1 MAEEPSFIDRA
12 INWAISGEDSA
23 RVPFIDPK
31 TNRSVTNV
39 VADPATGRVTKKSP
53 ELKGSMF
60 GAEEAFS
67 NLKNNWSAIKG
78 LEAFRGMV
86 RGLADIPQIPSLM
99 ESVNRGV
106 QGEGMSPQQYYN
118 KFFKLQSGPASTALM
133 ARGIVLPNA
142 PPTMTDAQIREV
154 MRKDRLTANTM
165 ANMFSYQTPDGGWKF
180 DPHRMMRS
188 ITQDPAGAYASLT
201 MAGSG
206 AAAGVAGK
214 LGKVANAAQAG
225 SRLRTA
231 ALVGQKAVLEPTAKA
246 LKIASTVANPFVP
259 LAASAITSGPVRDV
273 ATFTK
278 NKVMGRQ
285 AIYRPDFMREW
296 TPFKAQFED
305 QLRGRG
311 VTDDVVTSPE
321 VQQRIFDTFNQQTN
335 GKFADPFTAK
345 AKKNFADNGMDP
357 ADYAA
362 PHVGKI
368 VEDTINAKRGVT
380 PAVMQEAKLRAAG
393 ASSVTRSAA
402 TGEGPGLLFRNQE
415 GPARTATEGQ
425 MSQALSDRFAPLS
438 GTRAPTHRDIA
449 DDFIDTQLDRRN
461 AFGQSYAEAAAN
473 DGIYQ
478 DPNAFL
484 SQLDKRTE
492 ALLRLKGIDPSE
504 LATNPEA
511 FRNANAA
518 IASSRTNIGNH
529 GANAQKIEQ
538 DLWGTRY
545 TYDRQHNVWIFEDN
559 NGRFQRAS
567 PPNQQIL
574 NSDPVSQSAISAPA
588 PAPVNR
594 LNLQNLEIERRNLN
608 AAAQKAYEDGV
619 RNNGDFRNYN
629 AITARIDAL
638 DDTAITMGKDFT
650 GDAAKAIPA
659 LQQARAQYRDWRE
672 NGIGSQNPV
681 VSTAAQQVV
690 ARSTFDPAT
699 GRYAFNDTP
708 GSRNVISQNFEGN
721 LVGGKTASPPGLIG
735 SGATATNPA
744 ETYTALSKAL
754 SRNGQNLLDNVIRIE
769 GYGRPGATV
778 DDIGQLNAAYAGQ
791 GVNLLT
797 PEQQNFLKLNLE
809 ARPTTSPANIPA
821 PDPFKFNPFAAPEG
835 GIKGGR
841 LGRASQ
847 IVSPLV
853 KGGIG
858 YAVGTALG
866 GPNLGYA
873 VASAAPFQGPLM
885 QNMKNLRSVASEQY
899 GAPNFR
905 LNIPNPQAPLSLG
918 AAYGSQVAQ
927 DRGEQRLAKEDAAFF
942 NPPPPPAQTAKAP
955 PPVDYSKGD
964 AAFFGPPSEADKIFA
979 PPQEQNDDQIFAKP
993 QAYGG
998 RAGYRAGGKV
1008 NGIEP
1013 LVLAL
1018 MNKAKMAKKTSNK
1031 ATEPLLNERDDAIA
1045 NALAVAQKAI

>member
-12 INWAISGEDSA
+12 INWAVSGEDSA

-31 TNRSVTNV
+31 ANRAVTNV
-39 VADPATGRVTKKSP
+39 AADPATGRVTKRSP
-53 ELKGSMF
+53 EIS
-60 GAEEAFS
+60 AEEAFS
-67 NLKNNWSAIKG
+67 NLKNNWSIIKG

-86 RGLADIPQIPSLM
+86 RSLADIPQIPSLM

-106 QGEGMSPQQYYN
+106 QGEGMSPEQYYN
-118 KFFKLQSGPASTALM
+118 KFFTLQGGPASTALM
-133 ARGIVLPNA
+133 ARGVVLPNA
-142 PPTMTDAQIREV
+142 PRKMTDAQIREV
-154 MRKDRLTANTM
+154 MRKDRLTANAM

-180 DPHRMMRS
+180 DPDRMIRS
-188 ITQDPAGAYASLT
+188 VTQDPAGAFAALASV
-201 MAGSG
+201 GRSG
-206 AAAGVAGK
+206 AAGVAGQ
-214 LGKVANAAQAG
+214 LGKVASRAPVG
-225 SRLRTA
+225 SRLGSVA
-231 ALVGQKAVLEPTAKA
+231 GASKKYVFDPTAKA
-246 LKIASTVANPFVP
+246 LKITSFVANPFVP
-259 LAASAITSGPVRDV
+259 LAASAITSGPVRDAV
-273 ATFTK
+273 TIAK

-285 AIYRPDFMREW
+285 TIYRSDFTREW

-305 QLRGRG
+305 HLRGMG
-311 VTDDVVTSPE
+311 MTDDVIASPAS
-321 VQQRIFDTFNQQTN
+321 QQRIFDMFNQQTN

-362 PHVGKI
+362 PHIGKI
-368 VEDTINAKRGVT
+368 VEDAINAKRGVT
-380 PAVMQEAKLRAAG
+380 PAVMQEAKLKAAG
-393 ASSVTRSAA
+393 ASSVTRSTA

-425 MSQALSDRFAPLS
+425 MSQALSDRFAPDR

-478 DPNAFL
+478 NPNAFL
-484 SQLDKRTE
+484 AQLDKRTE
-492 ALLRLKGIDPSE
+492 ELLRQKGIDPSE

-511 FRNANAA
+511 FKNANAA
-518 IASSRTNIGNH
+518 IGASRTNVGNH
-529 GANAQKIEQ
+529 GASIPKIQEMVF
-538 DLWGTRY
+538 GKRY
-545 TYDRQHNVWIFEDN
+545 TYDRQFGWVDDGGNPAPI
-559 NGRFQRAS
+559 S
-567 PPNQQIL
+567 YQQAL
-574 NSDPVSQSAISAPA
+574 NSDPVIAGKIAAAP
-588 PAPVNR
+588 PPPVNR
-594 LNLQNLEIERRNLN
+594 LSLENIEIERRSLN
-608 AAAQKAYEDGV
+608 AAAQKAYEDGT

-638 DDTAITMGKDFT
+638 DDTAIAMGRDFS

-659 LQQARAQYRDWRE
+659 LQQARSQYRDWRE

-699 GRYAFNDTP
+699 GRYTFNDTP

-721 LVGGKTASPPGLIG
+721 LVGSKAAAPPGSIG
-735 SGATATNPA
+735 SGANATNPA

-754 SRNGQNLLDNVIRIE
+754 SPNGQSALDNLIRTE

-778 DDIGQLNAAYAGQ
+778 DDINQLNAAYAGQ

-809 ARPTTSPANIPA
+809 ARPATSPANIPA
-821 PDPFKFNPFAAPEG
+821 PDPFKLNPFAAPQG
-835 GIKGGR
+835 GTKGGF
-841 LGRASQ
+841 LSKVNQ
-847 IVSPLV
+847 IVSPFI

-858 YAVGTALG
+858 YAVGTAIG
-866 GPNLGYA
+866 GPNLGYML
-873 VASAAPFQGPLM
+873 ASAGPFQGPLM
-885 QNMKNLRSVASEQY
+885 QNMKNLRSVATEQY

-927 DRGEQRLAKEDAAFF
+927 DRGEQRLAREDAAFF
-942 NPPPPPAQTAKAP
+942 NPSPPPAQAPKAP

-964 AAFFGPPSEADKIFA
+964 AAFFGPPPEADKIFA

-998 RAGYRAGGKV
+998 RTAYKAGGKV

>member
-53 ELKGSMF
+53 EIS
-60 GAEEAFS
+60 AEEAFS
-67 NLKNNWSAIKG
+67 NLKNNWSIIKG

-86 RGLADIPQIPSLM
+86 RGVADIPQIPSLM

-118 KFFKLQSGPASTALM
+118 KFLALQSGPASTALM
-133 ARGIVLPNA
+133 ARGVVLPNA
-142 PPTMTDAQIREV
+142 PRAMTEAQIREI
-154 MRKDRLTANTM
+154 MRKDRLTANAM
-165 ANMFSYQTPDGGWKF
+165 ANMFSYQTPDGGLKF
-180 DPHRMMRS
+180 DSNRMIRS
-188 ITQDPAGAYASLT
+188 ITQDPAGVFASLA

-311 VTDDVVTSPE
+311 VTDDVITSPE

-345 AKKNFADNGMDP
+345 AKKDFADNGMDP

-380 PAVMQEAKLRAAG
+380 PAVMQEAKLKAAG

-518 IASSRTNIGNH
+518 IASSRTNVGNH
-529 GANAQKIEQ
+529 GANVPKIEQ
-538 DLWGTRY
+538 TIGGNRY
-545 TYDRQHNVWIFEDN
+545 SYDRQFKVWMDN
-559 NGRFQRAS
+559 AGN
-567 PPNQQIL
+567 P
-574 NSDPVSQSAISAPA
+574 APA
-588 PAPVNR
+588 PFQKALNGDSATAAAIAAAPPAPVNR

-754 SRNGQNLLDNVIRIE
+754 SPNGQSALDSLIRTE

-809 ARPTTSPANIPA
+809 ARPATSPANIPA
-821 PDPFKFNPFAAPEG
+821 PDPFKVNPFAAPEG
-835 GIKGGR
+835 APKRGLEGFVSK
-841 LGRASQ
+841 ASQ

-873 VASAAPFQGPLM
+873 VAGAAPFQGPLM
-885 QNMKNLRSVASEQY
+885 QNIKNLRSVATEQY

-955 PPVDYSKGD
+955 PPVDYSEGD
-964 AAFFGPPSEADKIFA
+964 AAFFGPPPEANKIFA

-998 RAGYRAGGKV
+998 RTAYRAGGKV

>member
-12 INWAISGEDSA
+12 INWAVSGEDSA

-31 TNRSVTNV
+31 TNRAVTNV
-39 VADPATGRVTKKSP
+39 AADPTTGRVTRKSP
-53 ELKGSMF
+53 EIS
-60 GAEEAFS
+60 AEEAFS

-86 RGLADIPQIPSLM
+86 RGVADIPQIPSLM

-118 KFFKLQSGPASTALM
+118 KFLALQRGPASTALM
-133 ARGIVLPNA
+133 ARGVVLPNA
-142 PPTMTDAQIREV
+142 PRKMTDAQIREV
-154 MRKDRLTANTM
+154 MRKDRLTANAM
-165 ANMFSYQTPDGGWKF
+165 ANMFSYQTPDGGLEF
-180 DPHRMMRS
+180 DSNRMIRS
-188 ITQDPAGAYASLT
+188 ITQDPAGVFATLAG
-201 MAGSG
+201 AGSG
-206 AAAGVAGK
+206 TAAGIAGK
-214 LGKVANAAQAG
+214 LGKVANAAQQG
-225 SRLRTA
+225 SRLRTVA
-231 ALVGQKAVLEPTAKA
+231 GASKKYVFDPTAKA
-246 LKIASTVANPFVP
+246 LKITSAVANPFVP
-259 LAASAITSGPVRDV
+259 LAAAAITSGPVRDV

-296 TPFKAQFED
+296 TPFKARFED
-305 QLRGRG
+305 HLRGTG
-311 VTDDVVTSPE
+311 MTDDVIASPAA
-321 VQQRIFDTFNQQTN
+321 QQRIFDMFNQQTN

-345 AKKNFADNGMDP
+345 AKKDFADNGMDP

-362 PHVGKI
+362 PHIGKI

-380 PAVMQEAKLRAAG
+380 PAVMQEAKLKAAG

-402 TGEGPGLLFRNQE
+402 TGEGPGFLFRSQE

-425 MSQALSDRFAPLS
+425 MSQALSDRFAPDP
-438 GTRAPTHRDIA
+438 GTRVPTHRDIA
-449 DDFIDTQLDRRN
+449 DDFIDTQLERRN

-473 DGIYQ
+473 DGIYRN
-478 DPNAFL
+478 PNAFVD
-484 SQLDKRTE
+484 QLDRRTE

-518 IASSRTNIGNH
+518 IGSSRTNISNH
-529 GANAQKIEQ
+529 GASIPKIQEMVF
-538 DLWGTRY
+538 GKRY
-545 TYDRQHNVWIFEDN
+545 TYDRQFGWVDDGGNPAPI
-559 NGRFQRAS
+559 S
-567 PPNQQIL
+567 YQQAL
-574 NSDPVSQSAISAPA
+574 NSDPVIAGKIAAAP
-588 PAPVNR
+588 PPPVNR
-594 LNLQNLEIERRNLN
+594 LSLENIEIERRSLN
-608 AAAQKAYEDGV
+608 AAAQKAYEDGT

-638 DDTAITMGKDFT
+638 DDTAITMGRDFT

-659 LQQARAQYRDWRE
+659 LQQARSQYRGWRE

-699 GRYAFNDTP
+699 GRYTFNDTP

-744 ETYTALSKAL
+744 ETYTALSNAL
-754 SRNGQNLLDNVIRIE
+754 SPNGQNALGNLVRAE

-778 DDIGQLNAAYAGQ
+778 DDINQLNATYAGQ

-809 ARPTTSPANIPA
+809 ARPTTSPTNIPA

-835 GIKGGR
+835 GVKGD
-841 LGRASQ
+841 LVSRASQ
-847 IVSPLV
+847 IVSPFI

-858 YAVGTALG
+858 YALGTAIG
-866 GPNLGYA
+866 GPNLGYML
-873 VASAAPFQGPLM
+873 ASAGPFQGPLR
-885 QNMKNLRSVASEQY
+885 QNIKNLRSVATEQY

-905 LNIPNPQAPLSLG
+905 INIPNPQAPLSLG

-927 DRGEQRLAKEDAAFF
+927 DRGEQRLAREDAAFF
-942 NPPPPPAQTAKAP
+942 NPPPPPAQTPKAP
-955 PPVDYSKGD
+955 PPVDYSRGD
-964 AAFFGPPSEADKIFA
+964 AAFFGPPPEADKIFA

-998 RAGYRAGGKV
+998 RTAYKTGGKV

-1013 LVLAL
+1013 LVAAL
-1018 MNKAKMAKKTSNK
+1018 MSKAKMAKKTSNK